1 MALNVTIEI
10 DVVEDLTG
18 LDAVKSALDS
28 FNQSVTAGFKQSKSA
43 LDGLSSSGL
52 TVIGQLFQQ
61 HQQSAEAYG
70 SQIASLYDRTV
81 SGAKS
86 ASDSLKNIWSDLANW
101 WKSQIFDQITAW
113 MTGQGG
119 TSSMAAPG
127 SAAGFVAGP
136 AGLGGI
142 VATLLGT
149 GGFLPTGGA
158 SNLAGQDM
166 SLQNVLSQASIL
178 TNGPLGVAGGGAGAA
193 TVASASAGNIAIA
206 YGLPATTTTGTVL
219 SKVPGM
225 LGFSG
230 NPLLM
235 GGLGLEAISTGIQ
248 NPVLRGLS
256 GAAGGAL
263 IGSQIGSIIPGI
275 GTAIG
280 AGVGALIGGIA
291 SLFGGGGN
299 SDKNHDS
306 ALENQTFAKMNQTL
320 QDFYQ
325 FRTTYDTAK
334 SEITNDWN
342 QMVSQFKRKDSEANQ
357 FPYYQAILTA
367 LDNVQNQRAA
377 RQQLQGMM
385 AVPEFAVGGM
395 VSGANGGMVAVVHPG
410 EFVMSKQAVDRI
422 GNSVL
427 AGMNSGV
434 SSSAQTAQS
443 GTVVTVD
450 PASQDWFNNAL
461 EHGLPVILRRG
472 GPASR
477 ALRG

>member
-1 MALNVTIEI
+1 MSLNVTIEI
-10 DVVEDLTG
+10 DVVEDLSG

-28 FNQSVTAGFKQSKSA
+28 FNQSVTAGFRQSKSA
-43 LDGLSSSGL
+43 LDSLSNAGLMG
-52 TVIGQLFQQ
+52 IDQLFQQ
-61 HQQSAEAYG
+61 HQQSAEDYG
-70 SQIASLYDRTV
+70 SQITSLYDRTIN
-81 SGAKS
+81 GAKS
-86 ASDSLKNIWSDLANW
+86 ASESLKNIWGDLANW
-101 WKSQIFDQITAW
+101 WKSQIFDQIAAW
-113 MTGQGG
+113 MSGQGG
-119 TSSMAAPG
+119 TSSMTAPG
-127 SAAGFVAGP
+127 TTAGFVAGP
-136 AGLGGI
+136 AGLGGM

-149 GGFLPTGGA
+149 GGFLPAGGTSSLA
-158 SNLAGQDM
+158 SQDM
-166 SLQNVLSQASIL
+166 TIQNALSQASIL

-193 TVASASAGNIAIA
+193 TAASATAGNLAIA

-219 SKVPGM
+219 RNVPSI

-230 NPLLM
+230 DPLLM

-325 FRTTYDTAK
+325 FRTAYDTAK

-367 LDNVQNQRAA
+367 LDNVQNQRVA

-395 VSGANGGMVAVVHPG
+395 VGGADGGMVAVVHPG

-422 GNSVL
+422 GSSVL
-427 AGMNSGV
+427 AGLNSGTTAGV
-434 SSSAQTAQS
+434 QTPS
-443 GTVVTVD
+443 
-450 PASQDWFNNAL
+450 P
-461 EHGLPVILRRG
+461 ER
-472 GPASR
+472 
-477 ALRG
+477 